1 MKLKKLDITNI
12 ASISS
17 ASIDFTSAPLSD
29 SPIFLI
35 CGETGSG
42 KSTILDAI
50 CLALY
55 NKTPRL
61 TNGNKTVETSYKEGG
76 QEISIV
82 SVNQLL
88 KKGEK
93 EGGITLL
100 FEGADGSDY
109 TAEWKCRVNRNGK
122 LEDEDWSITDSKGNT
137 NNKRGKAR
145 IDKMT
150 EIIGL
155 DYDEF
160 CRTSMLA
167 QGQFTQFLKA
177 ESKEKSEILEKI
189 TGTEI
194 YAIIGTRIHKNSID
208 ADNAYKE
215 AKKDVDSVVLLSAEE
230 KSALVNEIKQTED
243 DIEKNKSALA
253 LLGSLLKA
261 FEAVETAEKSIKTS
275 EETLVSAKSKFSVL
289 TNDIAYGKAELDKKN
304 DIAGD
309 LAKDIEAQKVHADM
323 FANVQTI
330 ESHLVN
336 VTKQGNYCKKQKEVL
351 ENEKNALEASR
362 ALFAELETK
371 KADAE
376 KTLDSKREA
385 VTKAIEA
392 KMALMP
398 EDVEKE
404 RLDIGKALKLIG
416 DAGTAYAVIQQKE
429 ENLATGKS
437 DYKKAVEEI
446 EAECVALNELKD
458 KSRIADDTYE
468 KSRELY
474 ETHAMAID
482 RASIRL
488 RNWLRETGSDICPVC
503 HAKITS
509 LISEQ
514 EQNDLLKPA
523 KEALEKAETEKRK
536 ADEASVKASTAFNTR
551 LKELD
556 NSKSRLGNDEKTLA
570 GLKEAFAKNFSSLGL
585 KVNEE
590 NIREKLEEAKKTLDT
605 RKDANEKAIAAVN
618 ERQKAVDNATADR
631 DKYQSDIYS
640 PIVSDYNRKNLEIQ
654 RISSNI
660 DNAKKMISVAEK
672 SASESLLATESLIS
686 FPDWKKEWEY
696 DDKGFIANLKESA
709 RKYNDTLKEYDKVTV
724 EMKNLKSNI
733 ASASDVRERIIAANG
748 DFVSGD
754 IVPKKYAGNAIV
766 EWGSLESRIRTAL
779 ENIDTARK
787 SKELNENTLKNAY
800 AEDGALPKTAVEV
813 NALKKT
819 VESDNLG
826 KSEHLGKLKT
836 VIEDDDR
843 KQDELK
849 GKIDALNRA
858 GKVNAQWKTLDT
870 LFGGTDGFTFKK
882 IAQSYIMQDIL
893 NHANAYLRK
902 IAPRYELTAQPG
914 SLVILVEDNEDGVV
928 RSGNTL
934 SGGEG
939 FVISLSLALGLSS
952 LAENS
957 ISVDTLFIDE
967 GFGTLSQEW
976 LNSVMS
982 ALEKLNSSSGKHV
995 GIISHIEDLQKR
1007 IPTVIE
1013 VKKKNATTSEVF
1025 VRDAQS

>member
-61 TNGNKTVETSYKEGG
+61 TNGNKTTETSYKEGG
-76 QEISIV
+76 QEISIM

-122 LEDEDWSITDSKGNT
+122 LESENWSITDSTGKTDDSKGK
-137 NNKRGKAR
+137 KR
-145 IDKMT
+145 IENMT

-177 ESKEKSEILEKI
+177 ETKEKSEILEKI

-194 YAIIGTRIHKNSID
+194 YAKIGTRIHQKSLE
-208 ADNAYKE
+208 ADNAFKD
-215 AKKDVDSVVLLSAEE
+215 ANRDVDSVVLLSEEE
-230 KSALVNEIKQTED
+230 KSSLVNEIKQTED

-253 LLGSLLKA
+253 LFGSLLKA
-261 FEAVETAEKSIKTS
+261 FEAVETAEKSIKDA
-275 EETLVSAKSKFSVL
+275 EETLEAAKSKFSVL

-304 DIAGD
+304 NIAGD

-323 FANVQTI
+323 FAKVQTI

-336 VTKQGNYCKKQKEVL
+336 VTRQENYCKTQKEVL
-351 ENEKNALEASR
+351 ENEKKTLEESR

-376 KTLDSKREA
+376 KTLESKRKA
-385 VTKAIEA
+385 VTEAIEA
-392 KMALMP
+392 KMALRP

-404 RLDIGKALKLIG
+404 RLSIGKELKLIG
-416 DAGTAYAVIQQKE
+416 DADIAYAAIQQKE
-429 ENLATGKS
+429 ENLAVRKS
-437 DYKKAVEEI
+437 DYKKAEEEI
-446 EAECVALNELKD
+446 EAERVALNELKE
-458 KSRIADDTYE
+458 KSKITDDTY
-468 KSRELY
+468 KKCLDSY
-474 ETHAMAID
+474 NTQAMAID
-482 RASIRL
+482 QAAVSL
-488 RNWLRETGSDICPVC
+488 RSWLRETGEEICPVC

-509 LISEQ
+509 LISEK

-536 ADEASVKASTAFNTR
+536 ADAALVEASTAFNTG
-551 LKELD
+551 LKGLD

-570 GLKEAFAKNFSSLGL
+570 GLKEAFAKNFSSLGI
-585 KVNEE
+585 KVNEDD
-590 NIREKLEEAKKTLDT
+590 IREKLEVIKKELDA

-640 PIVSDYNRKNLEIQ
+640 PTISDYNRKKLEIQ
-654 RISSNI
+654 KISGDI
-660 DNAKKMISVAEK
+660 DNAEKMISAAEK
-672 SASESLLATESLIS
+672 SVSDSLLAAEGLIS
-686 FPDWKKEWEY
+686 LPDWKEEWEC
-696 DDKGFIANLKESA
+696 DGNGFIAKLKDGS

-724 EMKNLKSNI
+724 ERNNLENAIK
-733 ASASDVRERIIAANG
+733 SASDVRERIIAVNG
-748 DFVSGD
+748 DFASGD
-754 IVPKKYAGNAIV
+754 IVPEKYAGNAIV

-787 SKELNENTLKNAY
+787 SKELNENTLENAY
-800 AEDGALPKTAVEV
+800 AEDGTLPKTAVEV

-843 KQDELK
+843 KQDELES
-849 GKIDALNRA
+849 KIDALNRA
-858 GKVNAQWKTLDT
+858 GKVNARWETLDG

>member
-35 CGETGSG
+35 SGETGSG

-61 TNGNKTVETSYKEGG
+61 TNGNKTTETSYKEGG
-76 QEISIV
+76 QEISIM

-109 TAEWKCRVNRNGK
+109 IAEWKCRVNRNGK
-122 LEDEDWSITDSKGNT
+122 LKDEEWYITDSTGNT
-137 NNKRGKAR
+137 DDSKGKKR

-177 ESKEKSEILEKI
+177 ETKEKSDILEKI

-215 AKKDVDSVVLLSAEE
+215 AKKDVDSVVLLSTDE
-230 KSALVNEIKQTED
+230 KSAIVNEIKQTGD

-253 LLGSLLKA
+253 LFGSLLKA
-261 FEAVETAEKSIKTS
+261 FEAVEAAEKSIKDS
-275 EETLVSAKSKFSVL
+275 EATLAAAKSKFSVL
-289 TNDIAYGKAELDKKN
+289 TNDIAYGKAELDKKK

-309 LAKDIEAQKVHADM
+309 MAKDIEAQKVHADM

-336 VTKQGNYCKKQKEVL
+336 VTKQENYCKKQKEVL
-351 ENEKNALEASR
+351 ENEKKTLEASQ
-362 ALFAELETK
+362 ALFAELEIK
-371 KADAE
+371 KTDAE
-376 KTLDSKREA
+376 KTLDSKNVA
-385 VTKAIEA
+385 VTEAIKA
-392 KMALMP
+392 KMELKP

-404 RLDIGKALKLIG
+404 RRDIGKELKLIG

-429 ENLATGKS
+429 ENLASGKA
-437 DYKKAVEEI
+437 DYRKTEEEI
-446 EAECVALNELKD
+446 EAERIALNELKE
-458 KSRIADDTYE
+458 KSKTADDIYAKCLDTYN
-468 KSRELY
+468 LQ
-474 ETHAMAID
+474 AVAID
-482 RASIRL
+482 QAVVNL
-488 RNWLRETGSDICPVC
+488 RNRLRETGSDICPVC

-523 KEALEKAETEKRK
+523 KDALEKAETEKRK
-536 ADEASVKASTAFNTR
+536 ADEATVKASTAFNTR

-556 NSKSRLGNDEKTLA
+556 NSKNRLANNEKSLA
-570 GLKEAFAKNFSSLGL
+570 GLKEAFAKKFSSLGI
-585 KVNEE
+585 KVNDDD
-590 NIREKLEEAKKTLDT
+590 IRERLEMVRIALDT
-605 RKDANEKAIAAVN
+605 RKEANEKTIAAVN
-618 ERQKAVDNATADR
+618 ERQKAVDSATADR
-631 DKYQSDIYS
+631 DKYQNDIYS
-640 PIVSDYNRKNLEIQ
+640 PIVSEYNRKNLEIQ
-654 RISSNI
+654 KIRSNI
-660 DNAKKMISVAEK
+660 DNAREMISAAEK
-672 SASESLLATESLIS
+672 SASESLLAAEGLIS
-686 FPDWKKEWEY
+686 YPDWKKEWEC
-696 DDKGFIANLKESA
+696 DDKGFIAKLKDGA
-709 RKYNDTLKEYDKVTV
+709 KKYNDTLKEYDKVTV
-724 EMKNLKSNI
+724 ERNNLENAIKS
-733 ASASDVRERIIAANG
+733 ACDVRERIIAVNG
-748 DFVSGD
+748 DFASGD
-754 IVPKKYAGNAIV
+754 IVPEKYSGNAIV
-766 EWGSLESRIRTAL
+766 EWGSLESSIRTAL
-779 ENIDTARK
+779 EHIDNERK
-787 SKELNENTLKNAY
+787 SKDLNENTLEKAY
-800 AEDGALPKTAVEV
+800 AEDSTLPKTAEEV
-813 NALKKT
+813 NALKRA

-843 KQDELK
+843 KKDELK
-849 GKIDALNRA
+849 SKIEACDRA
-858 GKVNAQWKTLDT
+858 GKVNAQWKTLDG
-870 LFGGTDGFTFKK
+870 LFGGSDGFTFKK

-893 NHANAYLRK
+893 NHANAYLKK

-1013 VKKKNATTSEVF
+1013 VKKKNATTSEVT
-1025 VRDAQS
+1025 VHG

>member
-61 TNGNKTVETSYKEGG
+61 TNGNKTTETSYKEGG

-93 EGGITLL
+93 AGGITLL

-194 YAIIGTRIHKNSID
+194 YAKIGTLIHKNSLD
-208 ADNAYKE
+208 AKEAYKE

-243 DIEKNKSALA
+243 DIEKNKSALT
-253 LLGSLLKA
+253 LFGSLLKA
-261 FEAVETAEKSIKTS
+261 FEAVETAEKSIKDA
-275 EETLVSAKSKFSVL
+275 EETLAAAKSKFSVL

-309 LAKDIEAQKVHADM
+309 LAKDIEAKKVHADM

-336 VTKQGNYCKKQKEVL
+336 VTKQENYCKKQKEVL
-351 ENEKNALEASR
+351 ENENKALEASR

-385 VTKAIEA
+385 VTEAIEA
-392 KMALMP
+392 KMALKP
-398 EDVEKE
+398 EEVEKE
-404 RLDIGKALKLIG
+404 RRDIGKELKLIG

-429 ENLATGKS
+429 DNLAAGKS
-437 DYKKAVEEI
+437 EYKKAVEEI
-446 EAECVALNELKD
+446 ETERIVLNELKE
-458 KSRIADDTYE
+458 KSKMADDAYKKCLDSYNTQ
-468 KSRELY
+468 
-474 ETHAMAID
+474 AVAID
-482 RASIRL
+482 KAAISL
-488 RNWLRETGSDICPVC
+488 RNWLRKTGSDICPVC

-556 NSKSRLGNDEKTLA
+556 NSKSRLDNDEKTLA
-570 GLKEAFAKNFSSLGL
+570 GLKEAFAKNFSSLGI

-590 NIREKLEEAKKTLDT
+590 NIREKLESIKKTLDA
-605 RKDANEKAIAAVN
+605 RKEVNEKAIADVN
-618 ERQKAVDNATADR
+618 VRQKAVDSATADR

-640 PIVSDYNRKNLEIQ
+640 PIMSDYNRKNLEIQ
-654 RISSNI
+654 KISSNI

-672 SASESLLATESLIS
+672 SASESLLAAESLIS
-686 FPDWKKEWEY
+686 FPDWKKEWEC
-696 DDKGFIANLKESA
+696 DDKGFIAKLKEST

-733 ASASDVRERIIAANG
+733 ASASDVRGRIIAAND

-754 IVPKKYAGNAIV
+754 IVPEKYAGNAIV

-779 ENIDTARK
+779 ENIDAARK
-787 SKELNENTLKNAY
+787 SKELNENTLENAY
-800 AEDGALPKTAVEV
+800 AEDGTLPKTAVEV

-843 KQDELK
+843 KHDELK
-849 GKIDALNRA
+849 NKIDALNRA
-858 GKVNAQWKTLDT
+858 GKVNARWETLDG

-967 GFGTLSQEW
+967 GFGTLSHEW

>member
-61 TNGNKTVETSYKEGG
+61 TNGNKTTETSYKEGG
-76 QEISIV
+76 QEISIM

-93 EGGITLL
+93 AGGITLL

-177 ESKEKSEILEKI
+177 ETKDKSEILEKI

-194 YAIIGTRIHKNSID
+194 YAKIGTRIHQKSLEAENTF
-208 ADNAYKE
+208 KE
-215 AKKDVDSVVLLSAEE
+215 ANRDVDSVVLLTEEE
-230 KSALVNEIKQTED
+230 KSAHVNEIKQIEG
-243 DIEKNKSALA
+243 DIEKNKSALI

-261 FEAVETAEKSIKTS
+261 FEAVETAEKSIKAS
-275 EETLVSAKSKFSVL
+275 EETLVLAKSKFSVL
-289 TNDIAYGKAELDKKN
+289 TNDIAYSKAELDEKN
-304 DIAGD
+304 KVVGD
-309 LAKDIEAQKVHADM
+309 LAKAIESQKDHADM

-336 VTKQGNYCKKQKEVL
+336 VSKQENYCKTQKEVL
-351 ENEKNALEASR
+351 ENEKKTLEASR
-362 ALFAELETK
+362 ALFAELEIK
-371 KADAE
+371 KTDAE
-376 KTLDSKREA
+376 KTLDSKRRAITE
-385 VTKAIEA
+385 AIEA
-392 KMALMP
+392 KMALSP

-404 RLDIGKALKLIG
+404 RRDIGKDLKLIG
-416 DAGTAYAVIQQKE
+416 DAGTAYAAIQQRE
-429 ENLATGKS
+429 ENIAAEKS
-437 DYKKAVEEI
+437 DCRKVEEGI
-446 EAECVALNELKD
+446 EAELVALNGLKE
-458 KSRIADDTYE
+458 KSKISKDAYE

-474 ETHAMAID
+474 ETQAVAID
-482 RASIRL
+482 KAAISL
-488 RNWLRETGSDICPVC
+488 RNWLRGTGSDICPVC

-523 KEALEKAETEKRK
+523 KEAKEKAETEMRK
-536 ADEASVKASTAFNTR
+536 ADAEFFEASTAYNTR
-551 LKELD
+551 LDGLKRAKD
-556 NSKSRLGNDEKTLA
+556 RIINDERSLA
-570 GLKEAFAKNFSSLGL
+570 GLKDAFAKNFSSLGI
-585 KVNEE
+585 KVNEDD
-590 NIREKLEEAKKTLDT
+590 IREKLEVIKKALDA

-618 ERQKAVDNATADR
+618 ERQKAVDSATADR

-640 PIVSDYNRKNLEIQ
+640 PIMSEYNRKNLEIQ
-654 RISSNI
+654 KIMSDI
-660 DNAKKMISVAEK
+660 DNAGKMISAAEK
-672 SASESLLATESLIS
+672 SASDSIFAAGRLIS
-686 FPDWKKEWEY
+686 FPDWKKEWEC
-696 DDKGFIANLKESA
+696 DDEGFIAKLKEGA

-724 EMKNLKSNI
+724 ERNNLENAIKS
-733 ASASDVRERIIAANG
+733 ACDVRERIIAVNG
-748 DFVSGD
+748 DFASGD
-754 IVPKKYAGNAIV
+754 IVPEKYSGNAIV
-766 EWGSLESRIRTAL
+766 EWGSLESSIRTAL
-779 ENIDTARK
+779 WHIDDARK
-787 SKELNENTLKNAY
+787 SKEMNENTLKTAY
-800 AEDGALPKTAVEV
+800 AEDDTLPKTADKVSL
-813 NALKKT
+813 LKT
-819 VESDNLG
+819 EVESDNMG
-826 KSEHLGKLKT
+826 KSERLGKLKNI
-836 VIEDDDR
+836 IEDDDK
-843 KQDELK
+843 KQVALK
-849 GKIDALNRA
+849 SKIEARDRA
-858 GKVNAQWKTLDT
+858 GKVNARWKTLDD
-870 LFGGTDGFTFKK
+870 LFGGANGFTFKK

-1013 VKKKNATTSEVF
+1013 VKKKNATTSEVT
-1025 VRDAQS
+1025 VRG

>member
-61 TNGNKTVETSYKEGG
+61 TNGNKTTETSYKEGG
-76 QEISIV
+76 QEISIM

-93 EGGITLL
+93 EGRITLL

-122 LEDEDWSITDSKGNT
+122 LESENWSITDSTGKT
-137 NNKRGKAR
+137 DDSKGKAR
-145 IDKMT
+145 IAKMT

-177 ESKEKSEILEKI
+177 ETKEKSEILEKI

-194 YAIIGTRIHKNSID
+194 YAKIGTRIHQESLE
-208 ADNAYKE
+208 AENAFKE
-215 AKKDVDSVVLLSAEE
+215 ANRDVDSVVLLSEEE
-230 KSALVNEIKQTED
+230 KSAQVNEIKQIEN
-243 DIEKNKSALA
+243 DIEKNKSALT
-253 LLGSLLKA
+253 LFGSLLKA
-261 FEAVETAEKSIKTS
+261 FETVEAAEKSIKAS

-289 TNDIAYGKAELDKKN
+289 TNDIAYSKAELDEKN
-304 DIAGD
+304 KVVGD
-309 LAKDIEAQKVHADM
+309 LAKAIESQKDHADM
-323 FANVQTI
+323 FANVQAI

-336 VTKQGNYCKKQKEVL
+336 VSKQENYCKTQKEVL
-351 ENEKNALEASR
+351 ENEKKTLEASR
-362 ALFAELETK
+362 ALFAELEIK
-371 KADAE
+371 KTDAE
-376 KTLDSKREA
+376 KTLDSKRRAITE
-385 VTKAIEA
+385 AIEA
-392 KMALMP
+392 KMALSP

-404 RLDIGKALKLIG
+404 RRDIGKDLKLIG
-416 DAGTAYAVIQQKE
+416 DAGTAYATIQQRE
-429 ENLATGKS
+429 ENIATEKS
-437 DYKKAVEEI
+437 DCRKVEEGI
-446 EAECVALNELKD
+446 EAELVALNGLKE
-458 KSRIADDTYE
+458 KSKICKDAYE
-468 KSRELY
+468 KSRDSY
-474 ETHAMAID
+474 NMQAMAID
-482 RASIRL
+482 QAAVSL
-488 RNWLRETGSDICPVC
+488 RCWLRETGEDICPVC

-523 KEALEKAETEKRK
+523 KEAKEKAETEMRK
-536 ADEASVKASTAFNTR
+536 ADAEFFKASTAYNTR
-551 LKELD
+551 LDGLKRAKD
-556 NSKSRLGNDEKTLA
+556 RITNDERSLA
-570 GLKEAFAKNFSSLGL
+570 GLKDAFAKNFSSLGI
-585 KVNEE
+585 KVNEDD
-590 NIREKLEEAKKTLDT
+590 IREKLEVTKKALDA

-618 ERQKAVDNATADR
+618 ERQKAVDSATADR

-640 PIVSDYNRKNLEIQ
+640 PIMSEYNRKNLEIQ
-654 RISSNI
+654 KIMSDI
-660 DNAKKMISVAEK
+660 DNAGKMISAAEK
-672 SASESLLATESLIS
+672 SASDSIFAAGRLIS
-686 FPDWKKEWEY
+686 FPDWKKEWEC
-696 DDKGFIANLKESA
+696 DDEGFIAKLKEGA

-724 EMKNLKSNI
+724 ERNNLENAIKS
-733 ASASDVRERIIAANG
+733 ACDVRERIIAVNG
-748 DFVSGD
+748 DFASGD
-754 IVPKKYAGNAIV
+754 IVPEKYSGNAIV
-766 EWGSLESRIRTAL
+766 EWGSLESSIRTAL
-779 ENIDTARK
+779 ENIDNERK
-787 SKELNENTLKNAY
+787 SKDLNENILKSAY
-800 AEDGALPKTAVEV
+800 FENDTLPKTADEV
-813 NALKKT
+813 SLRKT
-819 VESDNLG
+819 EVESDNMG
-826 KSEHLGKLKT
+826 KSERLGKLKNI
-836 VIEDDDR
+836 IEDDDK
-843 KQDELK
+843 KQVALK
-849 GKIDALNRA
+849 SKIEARDRA
-858 GKVNAQWKTLDT
+858 GKVNARWKTLDD
-870 LFGGTDGFTFKK
+870 LFGGANGFTFKK

-1013 VKKKNATTSEVF
+1013 VKKKNATTSEVT
-1025 VRDAQS
+1025 VRG

>member
-61 TNGNKTVETSYKEGG
+61 TNGNKTTETSYKEGG
-76 QEISIV
+76 QEISIM

-109 TAEWKCRVNRNGK
+109 IAEWKCRVNRNGK
-122 LEDEDWSITDSKGNT
+122 LKDEEWYITDNT
-137 NNKRGKAR
+137 GKTDDSRGKAR
-145 IDKMT
+145 IAKMT

-177 ESKEKSEILEKI
+177 ETKEKSEILEKI

-194 YAIIGTRIHKNSID
+194 YAKIGTRIHQNSLD
-208 ADNAYKE
+208 AENAFKE
-215 AKKDVDSVVLLSAEE
+215 ANRDVDSVILLSEEE
-230 KSALVNEIKQTED
+230 KSAQVNEIKQIEN
-243 DIEKNKSALA
+243 DIEKNKSALT
-253 LLGSLLKA
+253 LFGSLLKA
-261 FEAVETAEKSIKTS
+261 FEAVEAAEKSIKAS
-275 EETLVSAKSKFSVL
+275 EEALVSAKSKFSVL
-289 TNDIAYGKAELDKKN
+289 TNDIAYSKAELDEKN
-304 DIAGD
+304 KVVGD
-309 LAKDIEAQKVHADM
+309 LAKAIESQKDHADM

-336 VTKQGNYCKKQKEVL
+336 VSKQENYCKTQKEVL
-351 ENEKNALEASR
+351 ENEKKTLEASR
-362 ALFAELETK
+362 ALFAELEIK
-371 KADAE
+371 KTDAE
-376 KTLDSKREA
+376 KTLDSKRRAITE
-385 VTKAIEA
+385 AIEA
-392 KMALMP
+392 KMALSP

-404 RLDIGKALKLIG
+404 RRDIGKDLKLIG

-429 ENLATGKS
+429 DNLATWKS

-446 EAECVALNELKD
+446 EAERVAINELKD
-458 KSRIADDTYE
+458 KSKTADDTYE

-474 ETHAMAID
+474 ETQAVAID
-482 RASIRL
+482 KAAISL
-488 RNWLRETGSDICPVC
+488 RNWLRGTGSDICPVC

-523 KEALEKAETEKRK
+523 KEAKEKAETEMRK
-536 ADEASVKASTAFNTR
+536 ADAEFFEASTAYNTR
-551 LKELD
+551 LDELKRAKD
-556 NSKSRLGNDEKTLA
+556 RITNDERSLA
-570 GLKEAFAKNFSSLGL
+570 GLKDAFAKNFSSLGI

-590 NIREKLEEAKKTLDT
+590 NIREKLEEAKKTLDA

-618 ERQKAVDNATADR
+618 VRQKAVDRATADR
-631 DKYQSDIYS
+631 DKYQSNIYS
-640 PIVSDYNRKNLEIQ
+640 PIVSEYNRKNLEIQ
-654 RISSNI
+654 KIRSNI
-660 DNAKKMISVAEK
+660 DNAREMISAAEK
-672 SASESLLATESLIS
+672 SASESLLAAEGLIS
-686 FPDWKKEWEY
+686 YPDWKKEWEC
-696 DDKGFIANLKESA
+696 DGKGFIAKLKEGA
-709 RKYNDTLKEYDKVTV
+709 RKYNDTLKEFDKVTV
-724 EMKNLKSNI
+724 ELKNLKSNI
-733 ASASDVRERIIAANG
+733 TSASDVRERIIAVTG
-748 DFVSGD
+748 DFASVD
-754 IVPKKYAGNAIV
+754 IVPEKFAGNAIA
-766 EWGSLESRIRTAL
+766 EWGSLENRIRTAL
-779 ENIDTARK
+779 EDIGNARK

-800 AEDGALPKTAVEV
+800 AEDGTQPKTAVEV
-813 NALKKT
+813 NALKKA

-826 KSEHLGKLKT
+826 KSERLGKLKNI
-836 VIEDDDR
+836 IEDDDK
-843 KQDELK
+843 KQVALK
-849 GKIDALNRA
+849 SKIEARDRA
-858 GKVNAQWKTLDT
+858 GKVNARWKALDA
-870 LFGGTDGFTFKK
+870 LFGGANGFTFKK
-882 IAQSYIMQDIL
+882 IDQSYIMQDIL

-1013 VKKKNATTSEVF
+1013 VKKKDATTSEVT
-1025 VRDAQS
+1025 VRG

>member
-61 TNGNKTVETSYKEGG
+61 TNGKKTDETSYKEGG
-76 QEISIV
+76 QEISIM

-109 TAEWKCRVNRNGK
+109 IAEWKCRVNRNGK
-122 LEDEDWSITDSKGNT
+122 LKDEEWYITDSTGKT
-137 NNKRGKAR
+137 DDSKGKAR
-145 IDKMT
+145 IAKMT

-177 ESKEKSEILEKI
+177 ETKEKSDILEKI

-194 YAIIGTRIHKNSID
+194 YAKIGTRIHQNSLD
-208 ADNAYKE
+208 AENAYKE
-215 AKKDVDSVVLLSAEE
+215 ADRDAASVVLLSEEE
-230 KSALVNEIKQTED
+230 KSAQVNEIKQIEN
-243 DIEKNKSALA
+243 DIEKNKSALT
-253 LLGSLLKA
+253 LFGSLLKA
-261 FEAVETAEKSIKTS
+261 FEAVEAAEKSIKAS

-289 TNDIAYGKAELDKKN
+289 TNDIAYSKAELDEKN
-304 DIAGD
+304 KVVGD
-309 LAKDIEAQKVHADM
+309 LAKAIESQKDHADM

-336 VTKQGNYCKKQKEVL
+336 VSKQENYCKTQKEVL
-351 ENEKNALEASR
+351 ENEKKTLEASR
-362 ALFAELETK
+362 ALFAELEIK
-371 KADAE
+371 KTDAE
-376 KTLDSKREA
+376 KTLDSKRRAITE
-385 VTKAIEA
+385 AIEA
-392 KMALMP
+392 KMALSP

-404 RLDIGKALKLIG
+404 RRDIGKDLKLIG

-429 ENLATGKS
+429 DNLATWKS

-446 EAECVALNELKD
+446 EAERVAINELKD
-458 KSRIADDTYE
+458 KSKTADDTYE

-474 ETHAMAID
+474 ETQAVAID
-482 RASIRL
+482 KAAISL
-488 RNWLRETGSDICPVC
+488 RNWLRGTGSDICPVC

-523 KEALEKAETEKRK
+523 KEAKEKAETEMRK
-536 ADEASVKASTAFNTR
+536 ADAEFFEASTAYNTR
-551 LKELD
+551 LDELKRAKD
-556 NSKSRLGNDEKTLA
+556 RITNDERSLA
-570 GLKEAFAKNFSSLGL
+570 GLKDAFAKNFSSLGI

-590 NIREKLEEAKKTLDT
+590 NIREKLEEAKKTLDA

-618 ERQKAVDNATADR
+618 VRQKAVDRATADR
-631 DKYQSDIYS
+631 DKYQSNIYS
-640 PIVSDYNRKNLEIQ
+640 PIVSEYNRKNLEIQ
-654 RISSNI
+654 KIRSNI
-660 DNAKKMISVAEK
+660 DNAREMISAAEK
-672 SASESLLATESLIS
+672 SASESLLAAEGLIS
-686 FPDWKKEWEY
+686 YPDWKKEWEC
-696 DDKGFIANLKESA
+696 DGKGFIAKLKEGA
-709 RKYNDTLKEYDKVTV
+709 RKYNDTLKEFDKVTV
-724 EMKNLKSNI
+724 ELKNLKSNI
-733 ASASDVRERIIAANG
+733 TSASDVRERIIAVTG
-748 DFVSGD
+748 DFASVD
-754 IVPKKYAGNAIV
+754 IVPEKFAGNAIA
-766 EWGSLESRIRTAL
+766 EWGSLENRIRTAL
-779 ENIDTARK
+779 EDIGNARK

-800 AEDGALPKTAVEV
+800 AEDGTQPKTAVEV
-813 NALKKT
+813 NARKKA

-826 KSEHLGKLKT
+826 KSERLGKLKNI
-836 VIEDDDR
+836 IEDDDK
-843 KQDELK
+843 KQVALK
-849 GKIDALNRA
+849 SKIEARDRA
-858 GKVNAQWKTLDT
+858 GKVNARWKTLDA
-870 LFGGTDGFTFKK
+870 LFGGANGFTFKK

-1013 VKKKNATTSEVF
+1013 VKKKDATTSEVT
-1025 VRDAQS
+1025 VRG

>member
-61 TNGNKTVETSYKEGG
+61 TNGKKTVETSYKEGG

-93 EGGITLL
+93 AGGITLL

-109 TAEWKCRVNRNGK
+109 TAEWECHVNRNGK
-122 LEDEDWSITDSKGNT
+122 LEDEEWSITDSKGNT
-137 NNKRGKAR
+137 DKKKGKAR

-215 AKKDVDSVVLLSAEE
+215 AKKDVDSVVLLSTEE
-230 KSALVNEIKQTED
+230 KSALVNEIKQTGD

-253 LLGSLLKA
+253 LFGSLLKA
-261 FEAVETAEKSIKTS
+261 FEAVETAEKSIKDS
-275 EETLVSAKSKFSVL
+275 EATLAAAKSKFCIL
-289 TNDIAYGKAELDKKN
+289 TNDIAYGKAELDKKK

-309 LAKDIEAQKVHADM
+309 MAKDIESQKVHADM

-336 VTKQGNYCKKQKEVL
+336 VTKQENYCKKQKEVL
-351 ENEKNALEASR
+351 ENEKKALEASQ

-371 KADAE
+371 KTDAE
-376 KTLDSKREA
+376 KTLDSKNVAVSEA
-385 VTKAIEA
+385 IKA
-392 KMALMP
+392 KMALKP

-404 RLDIGKALKLIG
+404 RRDIGKALKLIG

-429 ENLATGKS
+429 ENLATGKAN
-437 DYKKAVEEI
+437 YKKAVEEI
-446 EAECVALNELKD
+446 EAERIVLNELKE
-458 KSRIADDTYE
+458 KSKTADDIYAKCLDTYN
-468 KSRELY
+468 LQ
-474 ETHAMAID
+474 AMAID
-482 RASIRL
+482 KAAISL
-488 RNWLRETGSDICPVC
+488 RNWLRKSGSDICPVC

-536 ADEASVKASTAFNTR
+536 ADEAAVKASTAFNTR

-556 NSKSRLGNDEKTLA
+556 NSKKRISDDEKSLA
-570 GLKEAFAKNFSSLGL
+570 GLKEAFAKNFSSLGI

-590 NIREKLEEAKKTLDT
+590 NIREKLESIKKALDA
-605 RKDANEKAIAAVN
+605 RKEANEQAISAVN
-618 ERQKAVDNATADR
+618 AKQKAVDSATADR
-631 DKYQSDIYS
+631 DNYQSDIYS
-640 PIVSDYNRKNLEIQ
+640 PIMSDYNRKNLEIQ
-654 RISSNI
+654 KISSDI
-660 DNAKKMISVAEK
+660 DNARKMISAAEK
-672 SASESLLATESLIS
+672 SASESLLAAEGLIS
-686 FPDWKKEWEY
+686 FPDWKKEWEC
-696 DDKGFIANLKESA
+696 DDKGFIGKLKEEA
-709 RKYNDTLKEYDKVTV
+709 KKYNDTLKEYDKVTV
-724 EMKNLKSNI
+724 EMKNLKSDI
-733 ASASDVRERIIAANG
+733 KSASDVRKRIIEVNG
-748 DFVSGD
+748 DFDSGD
-754 IVPKKYAGNAIV
+754 IVPEKFAGNAIV

-779 ENIDTARK
+779 ESIDTARK
-787 SKELNENTLKNAY
+787 SKELNENTLEKAY
-800 AEDGALPKTAVEV
+800 AEDSTLPKTAEEV
-813 NALKKT
+813 NALKRA

-843 KQDELK
+843 KQEELK
-849 GKIDALNRA
+849 SKIEACDRA
-858 GKVNAQWKTLDT
+858 DKVNAQWKTLDN

-893 NHANAYLRK
+893 NHANAYLKK

-1013 VKKKNATTSEVF
+1013 VKKKNATTSEVV
-1025 VRDAQS
+1025 VRDALS

>member
-61 TNGNKTVETSYKEGG
+61 TNGNKTTETSYKEGG
-76 QEISIV
+76 QEISIM

-177 ESKEKSEILEKI
+177 ETKEKSDILEKI

-194 YAIIGTRIHKNSID
+194 YAKIGTRIHQNSLD
-208 ADNAYKE
+208 AENAYKE
-215 AKKDVDSVVLLSAEE
+215 ANREVDSVVLLSEEE
-230 KSALVNEIKQTED
+230 KNALVNEIKQIEG
-243 DIEKNKSALA
+243 DIEKNKSALS
-253 LLGSLLKA
+253 LFESLLKA
-261 FEAVETAEKSIKTS
+261 FEAVEVAEKSIKAS
-275 EETLVSAKSKFSVL
+275 EDTLVSAKSKFSVL
-289 TNDIAYGKAELDKKN
+289 TNDIAYGKTELDKKN
-304 DIAGD
+304 NVAGD
-309 LAKDIEAQKVHADM
+309 LAKIIEAQKVHVDM

-336 VTKQGNYCKKQKEVL
+336 ITAQGNRCKEQNEVL
-351 ENEKNALEASR
+351 ENEKKTLESSR

-376 KTLDSKREA
+376 KTLDSKKKA
-385 VTKAIEA
+385 VADAIEV
-392 KMALMP
+392 KMALKP

-404 RLDIGKALKLIG
+404 RLNIGKELKLIG
-416 DAGTAYAVIQQKE
+416 DAGTDYAIIQQKE
-429 ENLATGKS
+429 ENIATGKS
-437 DYKKAVEEI
+437 DYKNSEEEV
-446 EAECVALNELKD
+446 EAESVALNELKK
-458 KSRIADDTYE
+458 KSKLADDVYAQSLDSYNTQ
-468 KSRELY
+468 
-474 ETHAMAID
+474 AMAID
-482 RASIRL
+482 RASISL

-536 ADEASVKASTAFNTR
+536 ANAALVEASTSLKTR
-551 LKELD
+551 QDGLKRAGD
-556 NSKSRLGNDEKTLA
+556 RIANDEKSLA
-570 GLKEAFAKNFSSLGL
+570 GLKEAFAKNFSSLGI

-590 NIREKLEEAKKTLDT
+590 NIREKLEEIKKTLDA
-605 RKDANEKAIAAVN
+605 RKETNEKAIAAVN
-618 ERQKAVDNATADR
+618 ARQKAVDSATADK

-640 PIVSDYNRKNLEIQ
+640 PIVSEYGRKEMEIQ
-654 RISSNI
+654 KICSDI
-660 DNAKKMISVAEK
+660 DNAQKMISAAEK
-672 SASESLLATESLIS
+672 SASESRLAARSLIS
-686 FPDWKKEWEY
+686 FPDWEKEWES
-696 DDKGFIANLKESA
+696 DAKGFIARLKDGA
-709 RKYNDTLKEYDKVTV
+709 RKYNDALKEYDKVTV
-724 EMKNLKSNI
+724 ERNNLESAIK
-733 ASASDVRERIIAANG
+733 SASDVRERIIAVNG
-748 DFVSGD
+748 DFASGD
-754 IVPKKYAGNAIV
+754 VIPERFTGNAIV

-779 ENIDTARK
+779 ENIDSARK
-787 SKELNENTLKNAY
+787 SKELNENVLKNAY
-800 AEDGALPKTAVEV
+800 AEDDTMPKTADEV
-813 NALKKT
+813 NALKRA
-819 VESDNLG
+819 VESDNMG
-826 KSEHLGKLKT
+826 KSERLGKLKNI
-836 VIEDDDR
+836 IEDDDR
-843 KQDELK
+843 KQVELK
-849 GKIDALNRA
+849 SKIDARDEA
-858 GKVNAQWKTLDT
+858 GKVNARWKTLDN
-870 LFGGTDGFTFKK
+870 LFGGTNGFTFKK

-893 NHANAYLRK
+893 NHANAYLKK

-952 LAENS
+952 LAESS

-1025 VRDAQS
+1025 VRG

>member
-55 NKTPRL
+55 NETPRL
-61 TNGNKTVETSYKEGG
+61 TNGNKTTETSYKEGG
-76 QEISIV
+76 QEISIM

-109 TAEWKCRVNRNGK
+109 IAEWKCRVNRNGK
-122 LEDEDWSITDSKGNT
+122 LKDEEWYITDSTGKT
-137 NNKRGKAR
+137 DDSKGKAR
-145 IDKMT
+145 IAKMT

-177 ESKEKSEILEKI
+177 ETKEKSDILEKI

-194 YAIIGTRIHKNSID
+194 YAKIGTRIHQNSLD
-208 ADNAYKE
+208 AENAYKE
-215 AKKDVDSVVLLSAEE
+215 ADRDVDSVVLLQEEE
-230 KSALVNEIKQTED
+230 KNKIVNEIKQIEN
-243 DIEKNKSALA
+243 DIEKNKSALT
-253 LLGSLLKA
+253 LFGSLLKA
-261 FEAVETAEKSIKTS
+261 FEAVEAAEKSIKAS

-289 TNDIAYGKAELDKKN
+289 TNDIAYSKAELDEKN
-304 DIAGD
+304 KVVGD
-309 LAKDIEAQKVHADM
+309 LAKAIESQKDHADM

-336 VTKQGNYCKKQKEVL
+336 VTKQGNFCKKQKVVL

-371 KADAE
+371 KANAE

-385 VTKAIEA
+385 VTEATEA

-416 DAGTAYAVIQQKE
+416 DAGTAYATIQQRE
-429 ENLATGKS
+429 ENIATEKS
-437 DYKKAVEEI
+437 DCRKVEEEI
-446 EAECVALNELKD
+446 EAKLVALNGLKE
-458 KSRIADDTYE
+458 KSKTADDTYE

-474 ETHAMAID
+474 ETQAMAID

-536 ADEASVKASTAFNTR
+536 ADETSVKASTAFNTR

-618 ERQKAVDNATADR
+618 ERQKAVDSATADR

-640 PIVSDYNRKNLEIQ
+640 PIMSEYNRKNLEIQ
-654 RISSNI
+654 KIMSDI
-660 DNAKKMISVAEK
+660 DNAGKMISAAEK
-672 SASESLLATESLIS
+672 SASESLLAAEGLIS
-686 FPDWKKEWEY
+686 YPDWKKEWEC
-696 DDKGFIANLKESA
+696 DGKGFIAKLKEGA
-709 RKYNDTLKEYDKVTV
+709 RKYNDTLKEFDKVTV
-724 EMKNLKSNI
+724 ELKNLKSNI
-733 ASASDVRERIIAANG
+733 TSASDVRERIIAVNG
-748 DFVSGD
+748 DFASVD
-754 IVPKKYAGNAIV
+754 IVPEKFAGNAIA
-766 EWGSLESRIRTAL
+766 EWGSLENRIRTAL
-779 ENIDTARK
+779 EDIGNARK

-800 AEDGALPKTAVEV
+800 AEDGTQPKTAVEV
-813 NALKKT
+813 NALKKA
-819 VESDNLG
+819 VESDNMG
-826 KSEHLGKLKT
+826 KSERLGKLKNI
-836 VIEDDDR
+836 IEDDDK
-843 KQDELK
+843 KQVALK
-849 GKIDALNRA
+849 SKIEARDRA
-858 GKVNAQWKTLDT
+858 GKVNARWKTLDA
-870 LFGGTDGFTFKK
+870 LFGGANGFTFKK

-939 FVISLSLALGLSS
+939 LVISLSLALGLSS

-1013 VKKKNATTSEVF
+1013 VKKKNATTSEVT
-1025 VRDAQS
+1025 VRG

>member
-61 TNGNKTVETSYKEGG
+61 TNGKKTDETSYKEGG
-76 QEISIV
+76 QEISIM

-109 TAEWKCRVNRNGK
+109 IAEWKCRVNRNGK
-122 LEDEDWSITDSKGNT
+122 LKDEEWYITDSTGNT
-137 NNKRGKAR
+137 DDSKGKAR
-145 IDKMT
+145 IAKMT

-177 ESKEKSEILEKI
+177 ETKEKSDILEKI

-194 YAIIGTRIHKNSID
+194 YAKIGTRIHQNSLD
-208 ADNAYKE
+208 AENAYKE
-215 AKKDVDSVVLLSAEE
+215 ADRDVDSVVLLSEEE
-230 KSALVNEIKQTED
+230 KSAQVNEIKQIEN
-243 DIEKNKSALA
+243 DIEKNKSALT
-253 LLGSLLKA
+253 LFGSLLKA
-261 FEAVETAEKSIKTS
+261 FEAVETAEKSIKAS

-289 TNDIAYGKAELDKKN
+289 TNDIAYSKAELDEKN
-304 DIAGD
+304 KVVGD
-309 LAKDIEAQKVHADM
+309 LAKAIESQKDHADM

-336 VTKQGNYCKKQKEVL
+336 VSKQENYCKAQKEVL
-351 ENEKNALEASR
+351 ENEKKALEASR
-362 ALFAELETK
+362 ALFAELEIK
-371 KADAE
+371 KTDAE
-376 KTLDSKREA
+376 KTLDSKRRAITE
-385 VTKAIEA
+385 AIEA
-392 KMALMP
+392 KMALSL

-404 RLDIGKALKLIG
+404 RRDIGKDLKLIG

-429 ENLATGKS
+429 DNLATWKS

-446 EAECVALNELKD
+446 EAERVAINELKD
-458 KSRIADDTYE
+458 KSKTADDTYE

-474 ETHAMAID
+474 ETQAVAID
-482 RASIRL
+482 KAAISL
-488 RNWLRETGSDICPVC
+488 RNWLRGTGSDICPVC

-523 KEALEKAETEKRK
+523 KEAKEKAETEMRK
-536 ADEASVKASTAFNTR
+536 ADAEFFEASTAYNTR
-551 LKELD
+551 LDGLKRAKD
-556 NSKSRLGNDEKTLA
+556 RITNDERSLA
-570 GLKEAFAKNFSSLGL
+570 GLKDAFAKNFSSLGI

-590 NIREKLEEAKKTLDT
+590 NIREKLEEAKKTLDA

-618 ERQKAVDNATADR
+618 VRQKAVDSATADR

-640 PIVSDYNRKNLEIQ
+640 PIVSEYNRKNLEIQ
-654 RISSNI
+654 KIRSNI
-660 DNAKKMISVAEK
+660 DNAREMISAAEK
-672 SASESLLATESLIS
+672 SASESLLAAEGLIS
-686 FPDWKKEWEY
+686 YPDWKKEWEC
-696 DDKGFIANLKESA
+696 DGKGFIAKLKEGA
-709 RKYNDTLKEYDKVTV
+709 RKYNDTLKEFDKVTV
-724 EMKNLKSNI
+724 ELKNLKSNI
-733 ASASDVRERIIAANG
+733 TSASDVRERIIAVTG
-748 DFVSGD
+748 DFASVD
-754 IVPKKYAGNAIV
+754 IVPEKFAGNAIA
-766 EWGSLESRIRTAL
+766 EWGSLENRIRTAL
-779 ENIDTARK
+779 EDIGNARK

-800 AEDGALPKTAVEV
+800 AEDGTLPKTAVDV
-813 NALKKT
+813 NALKKA
-819 VESDNLG
+819 VESDNLD
-826 KSEHLGKLKT
+826 KSERLGKLKNI
-836 VIEDDDR
+836 IEDDDK
-843 KQDELK
+843 KQVALK
-849 GKIDALNRA
+849 SKIEARDSA
-858 GKVNAQWKTLDT
+858 GKVNARWKTLDD
-870 LFGGTDGFTFKK
+870 LFGGANGFTFKK

-1025 VRDAQS
+1025 VRG